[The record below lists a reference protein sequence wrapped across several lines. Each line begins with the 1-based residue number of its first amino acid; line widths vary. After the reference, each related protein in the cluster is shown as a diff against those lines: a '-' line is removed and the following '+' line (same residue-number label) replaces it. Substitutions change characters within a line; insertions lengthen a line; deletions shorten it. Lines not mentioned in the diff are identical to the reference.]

1 MQDDL
6 FGVGKG
12 GYVSKVL
19 KNGIL
24 LPSVSILFVAF
35 CRLVS

>member
-1 MQDDL
+1 MRNRKINIDL

-24 LPSVSILFVAF
+24 LPSVSLSP
-35 CRLVS
+35 LVG